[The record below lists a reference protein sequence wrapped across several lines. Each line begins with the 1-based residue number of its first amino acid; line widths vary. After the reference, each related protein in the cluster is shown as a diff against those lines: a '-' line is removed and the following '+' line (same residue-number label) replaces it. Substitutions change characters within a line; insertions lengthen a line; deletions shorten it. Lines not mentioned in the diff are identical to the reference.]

1 MKCAILQSVDN
12 NYDEIISITS
22 PVNKKYAEH
31 YGAEYILH
39 KQAHDHNRHP
49 SWNKIYSTLD
59 LMRSGMYD
67 YIFFL
72 DGDAVVIDF
81 SRNIFDLAKDNTD
94 VLLHLCSDGWC
105 KRELDS
111 NWGVFLIKSNMLMIQ
126 FLEKI
131 LYSPAFKGDL
141 NMNYKEDYFH
151 TGRDW
156 EQSVIQYEFNQ
167 AVSFYKKI
175 VKIYPSDTFNHYY
188 GNWVYHP
195 CGPLNDLYIGP
206 TDKEKATLLK
216 EKISQSTQ
224 SGNLYRLVTLD
235 QKIYVRHD
243 L

>member
-12 NYDEIISITS
+12 NYNEIISITS
-22 PVNKKYAEH
+22 PVNKKYAEY

-39 KQAHDHNRHP
+39 KQAHDHERHP

-59 LMRSGMYD
+59 LMRSSRYD

-81 SRNIFDLAKDNTD
+81 SRDIFDLARDNTD
-94 VLLHLCSDGWC
+94 ILLHLCSDGWR

-131 LYSPAFKGDL
+131 LYSPAYKGDSK
-141 NMNYKEDYFH
+141 NYTEDYFH
-151 TGRDW
+151 TSRDW

-195 CGPLNDLYIGP
+195 CGPLNDLWIGP
-206 TDKEKATLLK
+206 TDKEKAKLLK
-216 EKISQSTQ
+216 KKISQTKQ
-224 SGNLYRLVTLD
+224 AGNMYRLVTLD
-235 QKIYVRHD
+235 QKIYDRHD